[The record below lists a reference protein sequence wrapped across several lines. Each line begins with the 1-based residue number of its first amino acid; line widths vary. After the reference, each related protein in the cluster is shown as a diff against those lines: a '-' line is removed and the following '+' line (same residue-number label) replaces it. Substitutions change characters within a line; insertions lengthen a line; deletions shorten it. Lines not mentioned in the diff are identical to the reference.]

1 MQRIGRRRI
10 GVEDAWRA
18 ELPGRGLAFNGLV
31 GLKEKVIII
40 EPAPCQPLI
49 TARGTGR
56 NSNDMQVIPKAN
68 RVPRPFKL
76 LDEIAPA
83 VAGVNAQC
91 HPSWLL
97 KREPDSNGARLRAA
111 QHRACKNERQVRESL
126 G

>member
-1 MQRIGRRRI
+1 MQGIGRRRI
-10 GVEDAWRA
+10 CIEDAWRA

-56 NSNDMQVIPKAN
+56 DSNDMQVSPKAN
-68 RVPRPFKL
+68 RVPRRCKRL
-76 LDEIAPA
+76 GGSAPA
-83 VAGVNAQC
+83 VAGVSTKC
-91 HPSWLL
+91 HPAWLL

-111 QHRACKNERQVRESL
+111 QHRACK
-126 G
+126 